1 MKKAS
6 IRNNI
11 FLIEAF
17 LYIIKITIDSI
28 VTIDFIMIKETK
40 YGGVIMIREFLKY
53 AVPSAL
59 AMFVSSLYTI
69 IDGIFVGQGVGD
81 SALAAVN
88 IVMPFT
94 IMLFGIA
101 TMFAVGGGDLVSKN
115 IGSNNKDKAI
125 KIFRQVFKFLL
136 ILSIGIS
143 LIFIVFSTQIVKIL
157 GATNNLVPLASTYL
171 KYYSLFCIPNLI
183 GIALNSFVRNDGRP
197 KLAMI
202 STLSGAVTNI
212 VLDYIFIFPLN
223 FGIKGAAIA
232 TGLGQIVT
240 ISILIPHFIGN
251 KGVLRFGNVRLER
264 EIIKEFINIGFPS
277 FFAEVSFSIIIFFMN
292 LALVNYGGETYLSSF
307 AIINYITTNIYMV
320 LLGLSL
326 GVQPLLSYNYG
337 AKKSKKMLKYYSI
350 TMKASILINII
361 FISICFLFGKDMIL
375 IFTSD
380 TIIANSAYIGLN
392 VTNIAFIMVGF
403 NLISTVYYQ
412 SISMPKISNIFCAFR
427 SVILLP
433 ISLFIL
439 AKLFKINGIWISLF
453 VSELLTFIIL
463 RYSVNI
469 KSYTVRAIDNAN

>member
-28 VTIDFIMIKETK
+28 VTIDFIIIKETK

-240 ISILIPHFIGN
+240 
-251 KGVLRFGNVRLER
+251 
-264 EIIKEFINIGFPS
+264 
-277 FFAEVSFSIIIFFMN
+277 
-292 LALVNYGGETYLSSF
+292 
-307 AIINYITTNIYMV
+307 MV

-337 AKKSKKMLKYYSI
+337 AKNSKKMLKYYSI
-350 TMKASILINII
+350 TMKTAIIINMV
-361 FISICFLFGKDMIL
+361 FISVCFLFGKGMIS

-380 TIIANSAYIGLN
+380 PTIVNIAYIGLN
-392 VTNIAFIMVGF
+392 LTNIAFIMVGF
-403 NLISTVYYQ
+403 NLTSTVYYQ
-412 SISMPKISNIFCAFR
+412 AISMPKISNIFCTFR
-427 SVILLP
+427 SIILLP

-453 VSELLTFIIL
+453 ISELLTFIIL
-463 RYSVNI
+463 KYSINI
-469 KSYTVRAIDNAN
+469 KSYTTKAIENSN

>member
-40 YGGVIMIREFLKY
+40 YGGVIMIREFFKY

-101 TMFAVGGGDLVSKN
+101 TMFAVGGGDIVSKN

-212 VLDYIFIFPLN
+212 VLDYIFI
-223 FGIKGAAIA
+223 
-232 TGLGQIVT
+232 
-240 ISILIPHFIGN
+240 
-251 KGVLRFGNVRLER
+251 
-264 EIIKEFINIGFPS
+264 
-277 FFAEVSFSIIIFFMN
+277 
-292 LALVNYGGETYLSSF
+292 
-307 AIINYITTNIYMV
+307 
-320 LLGLSL
+320 GLSL

-380 TIIANSAYIGLN
+380 TIIANIAYIGLN

>member
-1 MKKAS
+1 
-6 IRNNI
+6 
-11 FLIEAF
+11 
-17 LYIIKITIDSI
+17 
-28 VTIDFIMIKETK
+28 MIKE
-40 YGGVIMIREFLKY
+40 FFKY
-53 AVPSAL
+53 ALPSAL

-69 IDGIFVGQGVGD
+69 VDGIFVGQGVGD

-115 IGSNNKDKAI
+115 IGRNNKDKAI

-136 ILSIGIS
+136 ILSLGIS
-143 LIFIVFSTQIVKIL
+143 LISIVFSKEIVKIL
-157 GATNNLVPLASTYL
+157 GATDNLVPLASIYL

-197 KLAMI
+197 KLAMV
-202 STLSGAVTNI
+202 STLLGAVTNI
-212 VLDYIFIFPLN
+212 VLDYIFIFPLEL
-223 FGIKGAAIA
+223 GIKGAAIA

-240 ISILIPHFIGN
+240 IAILIPHFISN
-251 KGVLRFGNVRLER
+251 KGILKFGNVRLEKK
-264 EIIKEFINIGFPS
+264 IIKEFINIGFPS

-292 LALVNYGGETYLSSF
+292 LALVNYAGESSLSSF

-320 LLGLSL
+320 LLGLSF

-337 AKKSKKMLKYYSI
+337 AKKSEKMLEFYSI
-350 TMKASILINII
+350 TMKTAFIINIV
-361 FISICFLFGKDMIL
+361 FIGVCFVFGRTIIS

-380 TIIANSAYIGLN
+380 LVISNIAYIGLN
-392 VTNIAFIMVGF
+392 LVNIAFIMVGF
-403 NLISTVYYQ
+403 NLTSTVYYQ
-412 SISMPKISNIFCAFR
+412 AISIPKISNIFCICR
-427 SVILLP
+427 SILLLP

-439 AKLFKINGIWISLF
+439 SKLLGINGIWISLF

-463 RYSVNI
+463 RYSINI
-469 KSYTVRAIDNAN
+469 KSYTIKAIENSN

>member
-1 MKKAS
+1 
-6 IRNNI
+6 
-11 FLIEAF
+11 
-17 LYIIKITIDSI
+17 
-28 VTIDFIMIKETK
+28 MIKEFFK
-40 YGGVIMIREFLKY
+40 YTI
-53 AVPSAL
+53 PSAL

-136 ILSIGIS
+136 ILSLGIS
-143 LIFIVFSTQIVKIL
+143 LVSIVFSKEIVKIL
-157 GATNNLVPLASTYL
+157 GATDNLVPLASTYL

-183 GIALNSFVRNDGRP
+183 GISLNSFVRNDGRP
-197 KLAMI
+197 KLAMV

-212 VLDYIFIFPLN
+212 VLDYIFIFPLQM
-223 FGIKGAAIA
+223 GIKGAAIA

-240 ISILIPHFIGN
+240 IAILIPHFISN
-251 KGVLRFGNVRLER
+251 KGILKFGNVKLEK

-292 LALVNYGGETYLSSF
+292 LALVNYGGEASLSSF

-337 AKKSKKMLKYYSI
+337 AKKSDKMLEYYSI
-350 TMKASILINII
+350 TMKTAFIINIV
-361 FISICFLFGKDMIL
+361 FIGVCFVFGRSMIS

-380 TIIANSAYIGLN
+380 LTIANIAYIGLN
-392 VTNIAFIMVGF
+392 LINIAFIMVGF
-403 NLISTVYYQ
+403 NLTSTVYYQ
-412 SISMPKISNIFCAFR
+412 AISIPKISNIFCICR
-427 SVILLP
+427 SILLLP

-439 AKLFKINGIWISLF
+439 SKLLGINGVWISLF
-453 VSELLTFIIL
+453 ISELLTFIIL
-463 RYSVNI
+463 RYSINI
-469 KSYTVRAIDNAN
+469 KSYTIKAIENSN

>member
-1 MKKAS
+1 
-6 IRNNI
+6 
-11 FLIEAF
+11 
-17 LYIIKITIDSI
+17 
-28 VTIDFIMIKETK
+28 MIKE
-40 YGGVIMIREFLKY
+40 FFKY
-53 AVPSAL
+53 ALPSAL

-69 IDGIFVGQGVGD
+69 VDGIFVGQGVGD

-115 IGSNNKDKAI
+115 IGRNNKDKAI

-136 ILSIGIS
+136 ILSLGIS
-143 LIFIVFSTQIVKIL
+143 LISIVFSKEIVKIL
-157 GATNNLVPLASTYL
+157 GATDNLVPLASIYL

-202 STLSGAVTNI
+202 STLLGAVTNI
-212 VLDYIFIFPLN
+212 VLDYIFIFPLEL
-223 FGIKGAAIA
+223 GIKGAAIA

-240 ISILIPHFIGN
+240 IAILIPHFISN
-251 KGVLRFGNVRLER
+251 KGILKFGNVRLEKK
-264 EIIKEFINIGFPS
+264 IIKEFINIGFPS

-292 LALVNYGGETYLSSF
+292 LALVNYGGESSLSSF

-320 LLGLSL
+320 LLGLSF

-337 AKKSKKMLKYYSI
+337 AKKSEKMLEFYSI
-350 TMKASILINII
+350 TMKTAFIINIV
-361 FISICFLFGKDMIL
+361 FIGVCFVFGRTIIS

-380 TIIANSAYIGLN
+380 PVISNIAYIGLN
-392 VTNIAFIMVGF
+392 LVNIAFIMVGF
-403 NLISTVYYQ
+403 NLTSTVYYQ
-412 SISMPKISNIFCAFR
+412 AISIPRISNIFCICR
-427 SVILLP
+427 SILLLP

-439 AKLFKINGIWISLF
+439 SKLLGINGIWISLF

-463 RYSVNI
+463 RYSINI
-469 KSYTVRAIDNAN
+469 KSYTIKAIENSN

>member
-11 FLIEAF
+11 FLIEVF

-380 TIIANSAYIGLN
+380 TIIANIAYIGLN

>member
-1 MKKAS
+1 MVKGRKYGG
-6 IRNNI
+6 I
-11 FLIEAF
+11 
-17 LYIIKITIDSI
+17 
-28 VTIDFIMIKETK
+28 IMIKE
-40 YGGVIMIREFLKY
+40 FFKY
-53 AVPSAL
+53 ALPSAL

-115 IGSNNKDKAI
+115 IGSNNKGNAI

-143 LIFIVFSTQIVKIL
+143 LVSIVFSKEIVKIL
-157 GATNNLVPLASTYL
+157 GATDNLVPLASTYL

-183 GIALNSFVRNDGRP
+183 GIVLNSFVRNDGRP

-212 VLDYIFIFPLN
+212 VLDYIFIFPLG

-240 ISILIPHFIGN
+240 IAILIPHFIGS
-251 KGVLRFGNVRLER
+251 KGILKFGNVRLEK

-292 LALVNYGGETYLSSF
+292 LALVNYGGETSLSSF

-337 AKKSKKMLKYYSI
+337 AKKSTKMLKYYSI
-350 TMKASILINII
+350 TMKAALIINIV
-361 FISICFLFGKDMIL
+361 FISICFVFGKSIIS

-380 TIIANSAYIGLN
+380 PIISDISYIGLN
-392 VTNIAFIMVGF
+392 LINIAFIMVGF
-403 NLISTVYYQ
+403 NLTSTVYYQ
-412 SISMPKISNIFCAFR
+412 AISIPKISNIFCIFR
-427 SVILLP
+427 SILLLP

-439 AKLFKINGIWISLF
+439 SKLLGINGIWISLF
-453 VSELLTFIIL
+453 FSELLTFIIL
-463 RYSVNI
+463 RYSINI
-469 KSYTVRAIDNAN
+469 KYYTVKAIENSN

>member
-1 MKKAS
+1 
-6 IRNNI
+6 
-11 FLIEAF
+11 
-17 LYIIKITIDSI
+17 
-28 VTIDFIMIKETK
+28 MIK
-40 YGGVIMIREFLKY
+40 EFLKY

-115 IGSNNKDKAI
+115 IGANNKEKAV

-136 ILSIGIS
+136 IISIVIS
-143 LIFIVFSTQIVKIL
+143 LVAVVFSKYIVRIL
-157 GATNNLVPLASTYL
+157 GATDTLVPLASTYL
-171 KYYSLFCIPNLI
+171 RYYSLFCIPNLV

-202 STLSGAVTNI
+202 STLLGAVTNI
-212 VLDYIFIFPLN
+212 ILDYTFIFPLG

-240 ISILIPHFIGN
+240 IAILLPHFIMKRGI
-251 KGVLRFGNVRLER
+251 LTFGNIKLESK
-264 EIIKEFINIGFPS
+264 IIKEFIIIGFPS

-292 LALVNYGGETYLSSF
+292 LALVKTGGEIALSSF

-320 LLGLSL
+320 LLGLSI

-337 AKKSKKMLKYYSI
+337 AKNSKKMLKFYSI
-350 TMKASILINII
+350 TMKSAFIINIV
-361 FISICFLFGKDMIL
+361 FMTVCFVFGKNMIA

-380 TIIANSAYIGLN
+380 ITIANSAYIGLN
-392 VTNIAFIMVGF
+392 LINIAFIMVGF
-403 NLISTVYYQ
+403 NLTSTVYYQ
-412 SISMPKISNIFCAFR
+412 AINMPEISNIFCICR
-427 SVILLP
+427 SIILLP

-439 AKLFKINGIWISLF
+439 SKLFGINGIWISLSI
-453 VSELLTFIIL
+453 SELITFIIL
-463 RYSVNI
+463 SYSINI
-469 KSYTVRAIDNAN
+469 KTYTKKSIAKAS

>member
-143 LIFIVFSTQIVKIL
+143 LIFIVFSTQIVNIL

-380 TIIANSAYIGLN
+380 TIIANIAYIGLN

>member
-40 YGGVIMIREFLKY
+40 YGGVIMIREFFKY

-212 VLDYIFIFPLN
+212 VLDYIFI
-223 FGIKGAAIA
+223 
-232 TGLGQIVT
+232 
-240 ISILIPHFIGN
+240 
-251 KGVLRFGNVRLER
+251 
-264 EIIKEFINIGFPS
+264 
-277 FFAEVSFSIIIFFMN
+277 
-292 LALVNYGGETYLSSF
+292 
-307 AIINYITTNIYMV
+307 
-320 LLGLSL
+320 GLSL

-380 TIIANSAYIGLN
+380 TIIANIAYIGLN

-463 RYSVNI
+463 RYSINI

>member
-40 YGGVIMIREFLKY
+40 YGGVIMIREFFKY

-212 VLDYIFIFPLN
+212 VLDYIFI
-223 FGIKGAAIA
+223 
-232 TGLGQIVT
+232 
-240 ISILIPHFIGN
+240 
-251 KGVLRFGNVRLER
+251 
-264 EIIKEFINIGFPS
+264 
-277 FFAEVSFSIIIFFMN
+277 
-292 LALVNYGGETYLSSF
+292 
-307 AIINYITTNIYMV
+307 
-320 LLGLSL
+320 GLSL

-380 TIIANSAYIGLN
+380 TIIANIAYIGLN

-403 NLISTVYYQ
+403 NLVSTVYYQ

>member
-1 MKKAS
+1 MVKGRKYGG
-6 IRNNI
+6 I
-11 FLIEAF
+11 
-17 LYIIKITIDSI
+17 
-28 VTIDFIMIKETK
+28 IMIKE
-40 YGGVIMIREFLKY
+40 FFKY
-53 AVPSAL
+53 ALPSAL

-115 IGSNNKDKAI
+115 IGSNNKGNAI

-136 ILSIGIS
+136 ILSICIS
-143 LIFIVFSTQIVKIL
+143 LISIVFSKGIVKIL
-157 GATNNLVPLASTYL
+157 CATDNLVPLASTYL

-183 GIALNSFVRNDGRP
+183 GIVLNSFVRNDGRP

-212 VLDYIFIFPLN
+212 VLDYIFIFPLG

-240 ISILIPHFIGN
+240 IAILIPHFIGS
-251 KGVLRFGNVRLER
+251 KGILKFGNVRLEK
-264 EIIKEFINIGFPS
+264 ETIKEFINIGFPS

-292 LALVNYGGETYLSSF
+292 IALVNYGGETSLSSF

-320 LLGLSL
+320 LLGLSF
-326 GVQPLLSYNYG
+326 GAQPLLSYNYG
-337 AKKSKKMLKYYSI
+337 AKKSDKMLEFYSI
-350 TMKASILINII
+350 TMKTSFIINIV
-361 FISICFLFGKDMIL
+361 FIGVCFVFGKSIIS

-380 TIIANSAYIGLN
+380 PIISNIAYIGLN
-392 VTNIAFIMVGF
+392 LVNIAFIMVGF
-403 NLISTVYYQ
+403 NLTSTVYYQ
-412 SISMPKISNIFCAFR
+412 AISIPKISNIFCICR
-427 SVILLP
+427 SILLLP

-439 AKLFKINGIWISLF
+439 SKLLGINGIWISLF

-463 RYSVNI
+463 RYSINI
-469 KSYTVRAIDNAN
+469 KSYTIKAIENSN

>member
-11 FLIEAF
+11 FLIEDF

>member
-40 YGGVIMIREFLKY
+40 YGGVIMIREFFKY

-101 TMFAVGGGDLVSKN
+101 TMFAVGGGDLGSKN

-212 VLDYIFIFPLN
+212 VLDYIFI
-223 FGIKGAAIA
+223 
-232 TGLGQIVT
+232 
-240 ISILIPHFIGN
+240 
-251 KGVLRFGNVRLER
+251 
-264 EIIKEFINIGFPS
+264 
-277 FFAEVSFSIIIFFMN
+277 
-292 LALVNYGGETYLSSF
+292 
-307 AIINYITTNIYMV
+307 
-320 LLGLSL
+320 GLSL

-380 TIIANSAYIGLN
+380 TIIANIAYIGLN

-427 SVILLP
+427 SVILLS

>member
-40 YGGVIMIREFLKY
+40 YGGVIMIREFFKY

-101 TMFAVGGGDLVSKN
+101 TMFAVGGGDLGSKN

-125 KIFRQVFKFLL
+125 KIFSQVVKFIL

-212 VLDYIFIFPLN
+212 VLDYIFI
-223 FGIKGAAIA
+223 
-232 TGLGQIVT
+232 
-240 ISILIPHFIGN
+240 
-251 KGVLRFGNVRLER
+251 
-264 EIIKEFINIGFPS
+264 
-277 FFAEVSFSIIIFFMN
+277 
-292 LALVNYGGETYLSSF
+292 
-307 AIINYITTNIYMV
+307 
-320 LLGLSL
+320 GLSL
-326 GVQPLLSYNYG
+326 GV
-337 AKKSKKMLKYYSI
+337 
-350 TMKASILINII
+350 
-361 FISICFLFGKDMIL
+361 
-375 IFTSD
+375 
-380 TIIANSAYIGLN
+380 
-392 VTNIAFIMVGF
+392 
-403 NLISTVYYQ
+403 
-412 SISMPKISNIFCAFR
+412 
-427 SVILLP
+427 
-433 ISLFIL
+433 
-439 AKLFKINGIWISLF
+439 
-453 VSELLTFIIL
+453 
-463 RYSVNI
+463 
-469 KSYTVRAIDNAN
+469 

>member
-380 TIIANSAYIGLN
+380 TIIANIAYIGLN

-463 RYSVNI
+463 RYFVNI

>member
-292 LALVNYGGETYLSSF
+292 LALVNYGGESYLSSF

-380 TIIANSAYIGLN
+380 TIIANIAYIGLN